1 KMYER
6 IRHWASVFTGVAV
19 MANHQSPAHRDPK
32 CCPEWFDLM
41 TLVGNYR
48 SACMTLHNLGIELM
62 YDSGMMVVFCGWL
75 IRHAVDMWTGDRWVW
90 AWFMRDSV
98 HNHFKTPHGEH
109 AWYSEEDYAKYS
121 KVEDILNS
129 M

>member
-1 KMYER
+1 MFER

-19 MANHQSPAHRDPK
+19 MANRWSPAHRNPK
-32 CCPEWFDLM
+32 CCPEWFDIM
-41 TLVGNYR
+41 TLVGNYPSTR
-48 SACMTLHNLGIELM
+48 MKLHNLGIELV
-62 YDSGMMVVFCGWL
+62 YDSGVMVAFCGRL
-75 IRHAVDMWTGDRWVW
+75 VRHEVDLRTGNRWVW

-98 HNHFKTPHGEH
+98 HNHFKTPRGEH
-109 AWYSEEDYAKYS
+109 SLYSEADYAKYS